1 MLASRSG
8 GVHYKYPPPLP
19 HVTILHAVPLSQAQ
33 RVLLLNLARAGL
45 LEKLM
50 SGDGATRDGA
60 TEVAAAAEGADAPTT
75 DRELTTAAG
84 CFVSLHEKETHRLRG
99 CVGRLD
105 PELPLWRAVRET
117 AGDVLRDPRFTDMP
131 VTAADVTILE
141 LEISV
146 LSPPR
151 LAAGALD
158 FEPFIDG
165 IYLIHGSR
173 SGFFLPQVAR
183 DTRWSKQQ
191 LLNRLCEEKLGL
203 PHDTWE
209 KPEAKLFTFK
219 VEVIGPEP
227 VCAESEKTNQ
237 P

>member
-1 MLASRSG
+1 MLASSPG
-8 GVHYKYPPPLP
+8 GVHYKYPPLLP

-50 SGDGATRDGA
+50 SRDGATRDGA
-60 TEVAAAAEGADAPTT
+60 TEAAAAAGEVAGAPTT
-75 DRELTTAAG
+75 DTHLTTPAG

-105 PELPLWRAVRET
+105 PETPLWRAVRET

-131 VTAADVTILE
+131 VTAADVTTLE

-151 LAAGALD
+151 LASGPLD
-158 FEPFIDG
+158 FEPFTDG
-165 IYLIHGSR
+165 IYLVHGSR

-227 VCAESEKTNQ
+227 VCE
-237 P
+237 